1 MPCSTVQASSSDKS
15 IIKGNEKSSVMTTK
29 KKIISITGAIFALAL
44 ALFIY
49 FKFYFVFG
57 EGVKAGELNFVV
69 YKGYVFKTYEGRAIQ
84 AGFAKNK
91 GTATQTVQSYEF
103 DFSIT
108 DQAIAD
114 SLMRCGGRTVELHY
128 KEYLGTLPWRGKQKY
143 IVDRIVSVR

>member
-1 MPCSTVQASSSDKS
+1 M
-15 IIKGNEKSSVMTTK
+15 
-29 KKIISITGAIFALAL
+29 
-44 ALFIY
+44 
-49 FKFYFVFG
+49 
-57 EGVKAGELNFVV
+57 V

-143 IVDRIVSVR
+143 IVDRIVSVREESNVGNEVPIIVGDV